1 MNEQRRQVLRNQKQN
16 KINYLHS
23 ISMNQMYSNILYF
36 TVFLTLLFIF
46 HVAVCPFFFFMMLSY
61 FFCFIFYS
69 KNVYI
74 FQKYQIESFLCAP
87 R

>member
-46 HVAVCPFFFFMMLSY
+46 HVAVCPFFFFYDAVL
-61 FFCFIFYS
+61 FFLLYLLQQKCLHIS
-69 KNVYI
+69 KI
-74 FQKYQIESFLCAP
+74 SD
-87 R
+87 